1 MTMTN
6 KYTLTQEGVDALEE
20 ELSVLVN
27 VERPLV
33 LKEIEEARSFG
44 DLSENADYDAARNKQ
59 GNIESRIM
67 EIEHILANKEIV
79 EYSKTSKTVAVGN
92 YVEVHD
98 RTNDDTFSLRILGQF
113 EGKPLNGTVSVD
125 APIAQAIL
133 GKKVGDRVN
142 VKAQPPYEVE
152 ILNISTEP
160 IE

>member
-1 MTMTN
+1 MNN
-6 KYTLTQEGVDALEE
+6 KYTLTQEGVAALEE

-59 GNIESRIM
+59 GNIESRIL
-67 EIEHILANKEIV
+67 EIERILANKEVV

-98 RTNDDTFSLRILGQF
+98 NTNDETFSFRILGQF
-113 EGKPLNGTVSVD
+113 EGRPLNGTVSVD
-125 APIAQAIL
+125 APIATAIL
-133 GKKVGDRVN
+133 GKKVGDRVL
-142 VKAQPPYEVE
+142 VRAHVPYEVQ

>member
-1 MTMTN
+1 MTN

-67 EIEHILANKEIV
+67 EIEHILAHKEIV

-98 RTNDDTFSLRILGQF
+98 RPNDETFSFRILGQF

-125 APIAQAIL
+125 APIATAIL
-133 GKKVGDRVN
+133 GKKVGDRVL
-142 VKAQPPYEVE
+142 VRAQTPYEVQ
-152 ILNISTEP
+152 ILNISTDP